1 MSVLKAIDQLL
12 RQRPLSRRAVET
24 LLGLPLREDTKN
36 TNPTLR
42 VYRSFRGE
50 PPWQRVELR
59 VPEPRKNGAWG
70 SSRSDSL
77 LVLELEPNAGQ
88 VDAGEVEAMLGPL
101 RPFPSRPEGPA
112 YREAATRR
120 GPVRLGFDPA
130 REGRL
135 QTIVID
141 AI

>member
-70 SSRSDSL
+70 SSRTDSL

-88 VDAGEVEAMLGPL
+88 ETSSLRYGTISARSVEKTAEEARNSRSAPSLESISGGCGPTE
-101 RPFPSRPEGPA
+101 RK
-112 YREAATRR
+112 
-120 GPVRLGFDPA
+120 
-130 REGRL
+130 
-135 QTIVID
+135 
-141 AI
+141 